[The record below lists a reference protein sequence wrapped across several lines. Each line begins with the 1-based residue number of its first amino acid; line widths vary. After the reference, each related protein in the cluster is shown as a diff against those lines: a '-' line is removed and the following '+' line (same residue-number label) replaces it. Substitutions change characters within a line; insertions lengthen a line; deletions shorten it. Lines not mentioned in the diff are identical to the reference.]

1 MRGPTRML
9 PVLGVLLFLSLLM
22 SVSVAAQTDDEATS
36 FTLEQGDFSTTLV
49 PLQGSQPVTDFYN
62 YSNFQSN
69 TGLEVDGQTRIFL
82 YENTNTGNVSLVIL
96 HGLANGGSGN
106 VSLSLE
112 GLPEGTQ
119 FQVQDDPDDS
129 YTLNV
134 PNAQIEQSWDAGF
147 NDGVALGPLTRTFE
161 ITITPQVNSGINELA
176 ALSGEDVNNPDSR
189 VLPALNEPVTIS
201 AQAGTPPRAEFSFN
215 PQQPGVGTTVTFDA
229 SAAEAA
235 DGQEIE
241 TYEWDFDGDGSFEVS
256 TDSPTVET
264 SFDNTGTFRVSL
276 RVTDNQGV
284 SATTSQTVKVVEI
297 SSRATRTISTPEA
310 AVGFTFRVTV
320 EIELGQSVNGLGMD
334 ENLPPGYEI
343 TPVNNAGATFKRAET
358 QWVWPSSLQANEIR
372 RVVYDVTVNPEA
384 NVGNLPSCFN
394 IDGFIES
401 ASPAF
406 LTDIQGQSEVCLVDC
421 LSTPVAV
428 SHLTREGV
436 VDLRLDNQI
445 TEDQLQRSVSFWK
458 EEAGIPGTC
467 NALIDWEMLKTLT
480 AHQLD
485 SIPVDKDLPT
495 SSKRGAT
502 VTRTILAPLPGF
514 QIYLP
519 SEEGRVFRVRLH
531 IEINAEL
538 RGFGL
543 KETIPQNWTIRPINN
558 DGAVFKQSTREW
570 VFTERL
576 DPKFTDT
583 KTITYEVVVP
593 KSETTGFVRIQGKHQ
608 AIIPNFE
615 FQDEGDREVELI
627 ECVPVPVAV
636 AHLNANENRI
646 NVGMSNL
653 IEFDQIQAAIAFWLE
668 DVSVPGTCGKSVGF
682 ETIKALIAH
691 WLTDTP
697 VNQSLPGGVSVPE
710 PNN

>member
-9 PVLGVLLFLSLLM
+9 PVLGVLLFLSLFM
-22 SVSVAAQTDDEATS
+22 SVSVAAQVDEDATS
-36 FTLEQGDFSTTLV
+36 YTLEQGDFSTTLV
-49 PLQGSQPVTDFYN
+49 PLQDSQSVTDFYN

-69 TGLEVDGQTRIFL
+69 TGLEVDGRTQIFL
-82 YENTNTGNVSLVIL
+82 YENTNTGNVSLVVL
-96 HGLANGGSGN
+96 NGLADGGPGDVTFSF
-106 VSLSLE
+106 E
-112 GLPEGTQ
+112 GLPDGTE
-119 FQVQDDPDDS
+119 FQVQDDPDDTWS
-129 YTLNV
+129 LNDSTAEV
-134 PNAQIEQSWDAGF
+134 EWSWDEGF
-147 NDGVALGPLTRTFE
+147 NDGGALGPLSRTFE
-161 ITITPQVNSGINELA
+161 ITITPQFNSGIDELA
-176 ALSGEDVNNPDSR
+176 ALSGDLNNPDSR
-189 VLPALNEPVTIS
+189 LLPNLNEPLTIS
-201 AQAGTPPRAEFSFN
+201 AQAGTPPRAEFGFN
-215 PQQPGVGTTVTFDA
+215 PQQPGVGTSVTFDA

-235 DGQEIE
+235 DDQEIA

-256 TDSPTVET
+256 TDSPTTEH
-264 SFDNTGTFRVSL
+264 SFEETGTFRVSL
-276 RVTDNQGV
+276 RVTDDRGV
-284 SATTSQTVKVVEI
+284 SATATQTVDVVEV

-320 EIELGQSVNGLGMD
+320 EIELGTSVNGLGMD
-334 ENLPPGYEI
+334 EDLPPGYEI

-384 NVGNLPSCFN
+384 NVGNLPSCFS

-428 SHLTREGV
+428 SHLTNEGV
-436 VDLRLDNQI
+436 VDLRLDNEI

-485 SIPVDKDLPT
+485 AVPVDEDL
-495 SSKRGAT
+495 SRRSQRGAT
-502 VTRTILAPLPGF
+502 VTRTIHTPLPNF
-514 QIYLP
+514 QVHLP

-531 IEINAEL
+531 IEIDSEL

-543 KETIPQNWTIRPINN
+543 KETFPQNWAIRSINN
-558 DGAVFKQSTREW
+558 DGAVFKKSTREW

-576 DPKFTDT
+576 NPQFSDSR
-583 KTITYEVVVP
+583 TITYEVTVP
-593 KSETTGFVRIQGKHQ
+593 EGESTGFVRMQGKHQ
-608 AIIPNFE
+608 AIIPRFE
-615 FQDEGDREVELI
+615 FRDDGDREVELI

-636 AHLNANENRI
+636 AHLNATENRL

-668 DVSVPGTCGKSVGF
+668 DVSVPGTCGQTVGF

-697 VNQSLPGGVSVPE
+697 VDQSLPGGVSVPD
-710 PNN
+710 PTN